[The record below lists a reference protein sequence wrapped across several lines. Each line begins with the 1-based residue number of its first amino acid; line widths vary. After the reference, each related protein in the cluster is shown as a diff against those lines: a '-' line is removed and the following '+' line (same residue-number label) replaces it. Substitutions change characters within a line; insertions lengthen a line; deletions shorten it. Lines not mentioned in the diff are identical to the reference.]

1 MNPELLF
8 VVVKSTI
15 TEFIFRSLATIDD
28 QISFVEE
35 WIRMKS
41 THDKW
46 RVFEE
51 VIGRPPYTMI
61 TIYCILKDENSL
73 TVKERMTLLE
83 TAIPCLTPNVYGF
96 FKAKAPL
103 LHAKLP
109 TFVAIFSS
117 MGRSEKNLMSKLSTQ
132 FDRLEIDID
141 HYAFKS
147 S

>member
-1 MNPELLF
+1 LNPELLS

-28 QISFVEE
+28 QISLVEE

-51 VIGRPPYTMI
+51 VLGRPPYTMI
-61 TIYCILKDENSL
+61 TIYCCLKDENSL

-83 TAIPCLTPNVYGF
+83 TAIPCLTPNFYGF

-103 LHAKLP
+103 LHANLP

-117 MGRSEKNLMSKLSTQ
+117 IGRSEKNLMSKLSTQ
-132 FDRLEIDID
+132 LDRLEIDID